1 MPKKEVIMKK
11 LKLFKNKVK
20 KFLKKNKKLVN
31 FVVKFFVVLKFV
43 LDVVDLVLKLKDLC
57 PWFISL
63 GHIVKF
69 NEQGSLAPA
78 HCLSFSS

>member
-1 MPKKEVIMKK
+1 MKK
-11 LKLFKNKVK
+11 FKVLKNKFK

-57 PWFISL
+57 PWL
-63 GHIVKF
+63 
-69 NEQGSLAPA
+69 GSLINQLNHELLGYLALFKKNDFIKPLA
-78 HCLSFSS
+78 YG

>member
-1 MPKKEVIMKK
+1 MKK

-43 LDVVDLVLKLKDLC
+43 LDVVDLVLKLKELC
-57 PWFISL
+57 PWLSNL
-63 GHIVKF
+63 G
-69 NEQGSLAPA
+69 QGIHLNYEVSPV
-78 HCLSFSS
+78 